1 MMSKFKH
8 IWKFYYFRTFFFQQV
23 RSFVH
28 LGRMKKINSI
38 SGRIVDVV
46 NRRIFSGTVI
56 ISGTRIV
63 AIREE
68 EVAEQH
74 YILPGFID
82 AHIHIESSMLVPY
95 EFARVALPH
104 GTVATVSDPHEIA
117 NVLGEEGVL
126 YMLESARDAKL
137 KFCFGAPSCVPATS
151 FETAGAVLDAYAV
164 EKLLQREDI
173 YYLSEMMNYPGVLF
187 NDPQVMAKISAAK
200 RVGKPVDGHAPGLR
214 GDDAAKYIAA
224 GISTDHECFTIEE
237 ALGKIGHEMKI
248 LIREGS
254 AARNF
259 EALHPLLGTH
269 PEFCMFC
276 CDDKHPDELLTGHIN
291 EHVKR
296 ALRLGYNL
304 MDVLYA
310 ACVHPVRHYKLP
322 VGLLQVDDAADFIV
336 CDSLDN
342 LNVLMTVINGDCVAE
357 DGKCFL
363 PAKSHATPNRF
374 ASRTIS
380 SGDFEIKSAGGK
392 IRIIEA
398 LDGQLVTRE
407 LHDTVITKNGMLCS
421 DTSKDILKIAVV
433 NRYSEAPVATAF
445 IKNFGIKTGAIAGSV
460 AHDSHNI
467 IVTGTDDDS
476 MARAVNLLM
485 ETRGGLSAA
494 NGTTEKVIGL
504 PVAGLMSDN
513 DCATIGKEYAE
524 ISAMARE
531 MGSTLKAPYMTL
543 SFMALL
549 VIPQLKLS
557 DKGLFDGAKFAF
569 TSLSV

>member
-1 MMSKFKH
+1 
-8 IWKFYYFRTFFFQQV
+8 
-23 RSFVH
+23 
-28 LGRMKKINSI
+28 
-38 SGRIVDVV
+38 
-46 NRRIFSGTVI
+46 
-56 ISGTRIV
+56 
-63 AIREE
+63 
-68 EVAEQH
+68 
-74 YILPGFID
+74 
-82 AHIHIESSMLVPY
+82 
-95 EFARVALPH
+95 
-104 GTVATVSDPHEIA
+104 
-117 NVLGEEGVL
+117 
-126 YMLESARDAKL
+126 
-137 KFCFGAPSCVPATS
+137 
-151 FETAGAVLDAYAV
+151 
-164 EKLLQREDI
+164 
-173 YYLSEMMNYPGVLF
+173 
-187 NDPQVMAKISAAK
+187 
-200 RVGKPVDGHAPGLR
+200 
-214 GDDAAKYIAA
+214 
-224 GISTDHECFTIEE
+224 
-237 ALGKIGHEMKI
+237 
-248 LIREGS
+248 
-254 AARNF
+254 
-259 EALHPLLGTH
+259 
-269 PEFCMFC
+269 
-276 CDDKHPDELLTGHIN
+276 
-291 EHVKR
+291 
-296 ALRLGYNL
+296 
-304 MDVLYA
+304 
-310 ACVHPVRHYKLP
+310 
-322 VGLLQVDDAADFIV
+322 
-336 CDSLDN
+336 
-342 LNVLMTVINGDCVAE
+342 MTVINGDCVAE